1 MQRTEQLKQW
11 LANRYPDTPLQLVFA
26 AADADFRR
34 YFRAI
39 FPDGS
44 TRIMMDA
51 PPEKMDIQPYIHARS
66 VLSMLNVPEIYA
78 FDLGQGFMELQDLGS
93 VTYMQALQQE
103 TVPDV
108 TRLLLLEAVD
118 SLIEMQRHSQSGL
131 LPAYDHALLQRE
143 VELFPSW
150 FADRHV
156 NRPFSAE
163 QRRCW
168 DQVIPLLL
176 DRALAEPRVFVHRDF
191 IVRNLMLSEGRPGV
205 LDFQDAVYGP
215 ISYDLVSL
223 LRDAFIEFEEE
234 LVLDVVVRYWEK
246 ARKAG
251 LPVPADIDAWYRD
264 IEWMGVQRH
273 LKVAG
278 IFCRL
283 SIRDGKDRY
292 LPEVPRFLRYL
303 KKTTNR
309 YVELAPLYRLL
320 VDLDA
325 EDAVQAGYTF

>member
-1 MQRTEQLKQW
+1 
-11 LANRYPDTPLQLVFA
+11 
-26 AADADFRR
+26 
-34 YFRAI
+34 
-39 FPDGS
+39 
-44 TRIMMDA
+44 MDA

-176 DRALAEPRVFVHRDF
+176 DRALAEPRVFVHRDC

-205 LDFQDAVYGP
+205 LDFQDAVIGP
-215 ISYDLVSL
+215 ITYDLVSL
-223 LRDAFIEFEEE
+223 LRDCYIAWPEERVE
-234 LVLDVVVRYWEK
+234 NWVRQYHQRLLDEGLVNETNVERFLHWFDMM
-246 ARKAG
+246 G
-251 LPVPADIDAWYRD
+251 L
-264 IEWMGVQRH
+264 QRH
-273 LKVAG
+273 VKVLG
-278 IFCRL
+278 VFSRL
-283 SIRDGKDRY
+283 NLRDGK
-292 LPEVPRFLRYL
+292 
-303 KKTTNR
+303 
-309 YVELAPLYRLL
+309 
-320 VDLDA
+320 
-325 EDAVQAGYTF
+325 AGYLRDIPRTLNYMVRVCEKHPEIADFSAFLQDGVIQQTYSLLGQPS